1 VVAGVLEECLGGVV
15 PELNKM
21 KKKMVGVD
29 VRVGERGKKE
39 FILVVSDENETEA
52 TQTNESTATE
62 NRKTRTQNN
71 INMRAFSRQSLTGL
85 RLVRPSPVN
94 PTRITLQCSMGMPN
108 ASHCTETGEA
118 A

>member
-1 VVAGVLEECLGGVV
+1 
-15 PELNKM
+15 
-21 KKKMVGVD
+21 
-29 VRVGERGKKE
+29 
-39 FILVVSDENETEA
+39 
-52 TQTNESTATE
+52 
-62 NRKTRTQNN
+62 
-71 INMRAFSRQSLTGL
+71 MRAFSRQSLTGV